1 MASSRYGPLLKRYNL
16 FGLDFCSTKWLPS
29 KKKLSARTVRRLKG
43 EASLPEFKVAKYDA
57 TRHFQWGRRVLQQM
71 YGGLSLKAF
80 IGIYQKARKS
90 STNIVSVPN
99 GRGSE
104 SSGSES
110 QSRSEVFGRERFRC
124 DPLFFLSRFLELRLD
139 TTLVRMGLT
148 GSFREAR
155 QWIYHSHILVNGKV
169 SSRPSQIL
177 SVRDIVEVRFN
188 SSVRSLLFSKGR
200 TCNSLVV
207 GHQKGLY
214 LLNVGSSIFFG
225 CIFYVVFGWYFRNF
239 FESKEHYYS
248 FDVS

>member
-43 EASLPEFKVAKYDA
+43 RASLPEFKVAKYDA

-90 STNIVSVPN
+90 STSIMSTHSPRVGIQN
-99 GRGSE
+99 
-104 SSGSES
+104 
-110 QSRSEVFGRERFRC
+110 ERYRC

-139 TTLVRMGLT
+139 TTLVRMGFT

-177 SVRDIVEVRFN
+177 SVRDIVEVRSN
-188 SSVRSLLFSKGR
+188 SSVRSLLFSKSR

-248 FDVS
+248 FDVR